1 MESIKTTVFANS
13 RSADQKFKNEKQKLK
28 ESRSRI
34 ESENSFV
41 QSALALQQEQVIEKM
56 TNIVENYFEE
66 SFEEIDNMFNGD
78 LYQAN
83 LHPSSSYGGT
93 IHPLFQVIQKINNII
108 FTGFKTNVRFH
119 KSNYVD

>member
-13 RSADQKFKNEKQKLK
+13 RNADQRLKSEKERLK
-28 ESRSRI
+28 ESRNRI

-41 QSALALQQEQVIEKM
+41 QSTLALQQEQVIEKM
-56 TNIVENYFEE
+56 TNIVEDYFEE
-66 SFEEIDNMFNGD
+66 SFEEIDKMFNGD

-93 IHPLFQVIQKINNII
+93 IHPLFQVIQKINNLI
-108 FTGFKTNVRFH
+108 FTRFKTKGRFH
-119 KSNYVD
+119 KPN